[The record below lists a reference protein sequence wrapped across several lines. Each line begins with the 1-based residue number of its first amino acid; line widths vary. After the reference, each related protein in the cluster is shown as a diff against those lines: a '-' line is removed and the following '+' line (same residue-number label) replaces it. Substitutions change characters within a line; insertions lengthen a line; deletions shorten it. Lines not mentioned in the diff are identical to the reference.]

1 MRLFA
6 AIMLVVSTLAT
17 VARAQGPLPVC
28 KVGLHLER
36 AGALNYP
43 ATIVD
48 YDAAKVAYQVKF
60 DSGGSVEW
68 LIPRSI
74 GRGCTAPVA
83 GPAITESYFVGNWSM
98 FVGPYPQRKIISGDA
113 YLVVGSGAAAPPLSI
128 KPDGTYVWHIDSKTV
143 INGQWRKMAESEMKY
158 GFKDKFGLMLMKGE
172 GNANW
177 QVTYSGVRSSD
188 KADQLNVER
197 IDLGLSFLATRM
209 K

>member
-6 AIMLVVSTLAT
+6 TFVLAG
-17 VARAQGPLPVC
+17 AALAAAAQAQAPLPTC
-28 KVGLHLER
+28 KVGLHLDR

-60 DSGGSVEW
+60 DSGGAVEW

-74 GRGCTAPVA
+74 ARGCTAPVA
-83 GPAITESYFVGNWSM
+83 GPVIAEGYFVGNWSM
-98 FVGPYPQRKIISGDA
+98 FIGPYPQRQIINGDA
-113 YLVVGSGAAAPPLSI
+113 YLVVGSGAPAPPLGI
-128 KPDGTYVWHIDSKTV
+128 KADGTYVWHIDSKTV
-143 INGQWRKMAESEMKY
+143 LNGQWRRMAESEMKY
-158 GFKDKFGLMLMKGE
+158 GFKDKVGIMLVKGE
-172 GNANW
+172 GGANW
-177 QVTYSGVRSSD
+177 QVTYSGVRSTD

-197 IDLGLSFLATRM
+197 MDLGLSFLATRM